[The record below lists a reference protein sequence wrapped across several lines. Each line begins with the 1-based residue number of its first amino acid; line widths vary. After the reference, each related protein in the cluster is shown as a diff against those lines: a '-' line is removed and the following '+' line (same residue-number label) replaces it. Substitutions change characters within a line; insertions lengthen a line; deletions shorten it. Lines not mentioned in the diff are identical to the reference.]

1 MTDSHEPT
9 VQAPR
14 RCPDCG
20 ADVRP
25 SDERCWLCQRALSTA
40 DIVTA
45 ELVEPPA
52 PPIVPQWVQAQRANP
67 TQFSLETLMLVV
79 TLVAVCLGMLA
90 AAPGLGILASIV
102 AAPALI
108 RTLIAGYQERAA
120 GSQLSLGEKVI
131 AFLASTGVTIAVLSA
146 GATAFLAACFASC
159 LVVIGIS
166 NVGQGPGGGIIND
179 DAIIYSALGF
189 SILVGLATT
198 IWLFWLLRPQRAARR
213 P

>member
-1 MTDSHEPT
+1 MTGAHEPT
-9 VQAPR
+9 PRAPL

-20 ADVRP
+20 ADLRP
-25 SDERCWLCQRALSTA
+25 QDASCWLCRRVLAPA

-45 ELVEPPA
+45 EVIELAA
-52 PPIVPQWVQAQRANP
+52 PPIVPQWVQARRANP

-90 AAPGLGILASIV
+90 AAPGLGILASVV

-120 GSQLSLGEKVI
+120 GSPLSLGEKVI

-166 NVGQGPGGGIIND
+166 NVGQAPGAAVIND
-179 DAIIYSALGF
+179 DLLIYVALGF

-198 IWLFWLLRPQRAARR
+198 IWLFWLLRPQKATRR